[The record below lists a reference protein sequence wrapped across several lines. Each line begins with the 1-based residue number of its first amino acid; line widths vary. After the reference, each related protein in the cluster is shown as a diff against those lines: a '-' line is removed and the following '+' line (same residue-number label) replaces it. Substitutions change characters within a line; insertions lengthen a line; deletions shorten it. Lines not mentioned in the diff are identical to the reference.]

1 MGNTLA
7 RMIWG
12 AAGVLALSLA
22 VAGAA
27 RADTVYFKNGTSM
40 WGEEAEEEGDQVFLV
55 RGGQTLKFPK
65 ADVLRIEKKR
75 TNMPEYDVT
84 IPPSAAGPARG
95 GPSAAPGGP
104 AAGPPPAVTLS
115 GPGGPQGTGAIPMPG
130 ESAPQGAIPIPG
142 AERVGPPQP
151 PYAPP
156 GVTPPTGTTR

>member
-22 VAGAA
+22 ATGAA

-40 WGEEAEEEGDQVFLV
+40 WGEEAEEVGDQVSIV

-75 TNMPEYDVT
+75 SNMPEYDV
-84 IPPSAAGPARG
+84 ILPPPAGAPARG
-95 GPSAAPGGP
+95 GPAAAPGGP
-104 AAGPPPAVTLS
+104 AAGLPPAVSFS
-115 GPGGPQGTGAIPMPG
+115 GPGGPQGAGAIPMPG
-130 ESAPQGAIPIPG
+130 GGAPQGAIPIPG
-142 AERVGPPQP
+142 AEGGGPPQP

-156 GVTPPTGTTR
+156 GVTPPIAAPR